1 MPLSFGNGTGVAAK
15 KEHKLSEP
23 ENFQVILLNDHYTTM
38 DFVVEILIT
47 IFHKDE
53 AEANQIMMNI
63 HRKGKGIAGV
73 YTWDIAQTKA
83 SRVHTLA
90 RQKEFPLHCVVEKA

>member
-1 MPLSFGNGTGVAAK
+1 MPLSFGTETGVAAK
-15 KEHKLSEP
+15 KEQKLSEP
-23 ENFQVILLNDHYTTM
+23 EHFRVILLNDHYTTM

-53 AEANQIMMNI
+53 AEANQIMLNI

-83 SRVHTLA
+83 SQVHTMA
-90 RQKEFPLHCVVEKA
+90 KQQEFPLRCIVEKA